1 MSINFPDAP
10 TTNQIHADAGVA
22 WKWDGVKWTAYTGPL
37 PGNVTHVVAGTGL
50 VGGGGPDAF
59 GNVGISLEIPVTI
72 PHGGT
77 SATTAA
83 QALYN
88 LGGFPTT
95 GGTITGSV
103 VVQGTLSV
111 TSDLGVN
118 GSEYVTGNLTVA
130 GGVIGGYANI
140 SNRVYTPYMYGNA
153 DGNAGALQTWNTTNK
168 LTFQYDASSG
178 GGQLQWRIDGGAVA
192 KFICNTSNFRDLVLS
207 GAGGP
212 TSTALYGYD
221 IPGSAYGIYVD
232 TITSDE
238 RIKDNIKPTT
248 VDALEALTT
257 LEVSAFDVK
266 GPVAAWFANV
276 AKDMPER
283 LAAMED
289 AQPVHVPIGF
299 VAQRIQVQVP
309 EAVTAG
315 IPHQEPEGSPMP
327 PDSLSVVRQEMIPYL
342 VRAIQQ
348 LADRINELK
357 R

>member
-77 SATTAA
+77 SATSAA

-103 VVQGTLSV
+103 GIQGTLNV
-111 TSDLGVN
+111 TSDM
-118 GSEYVTGNLTVA
+118 STSGNLLAA
-130 GGVIGGYANI
+130 GGVTAYGGANI
-140 SNRVYTPYMYGNA
+140 GVRVNTPYVEGNP
-153 DGNAGALQTWNTTNK
+153 DGNAGALRTWNTANK
-168 LTFQYDASSG
+168 LTFMFDNSSG
-178 GGQLQWRIDGGAVA
+178 GGELQWRIDGGAVA
-192 KFICNTSNFRDLVLS
+192 KFICNTTNWRDLEL
-207 GAGGP
+207 GAAGGP
-212 TSTALYGYD
+212 TATAVYGFD
-221 IPGSAYGIYVD
+221 IPGNAYGVWVD
-232 TITSDE
+232 TVTSDE
-238 RIKDNIKPTT
+238 RIKDNIRPTT
-248 VDALEALTT
+248 IDALEALTS

-266 GPVAAWFANV
+266 GPVAAWFKNIS
-276 AKDMPER
+276 KDMPER
-283 LAAMED
+283 LASMEG

-299 VAQRIQVQVP
+299 VAQRIQGQVP
-309 EAVTAG
+309 EAVTTDSQHYGPA
-315 IPHQEPEGSPMP
+315 ESPIP
-327 PDSLSVVRQEMIPYL
+327 PDALSVVKQEMIPYL

-348 LADRINELK
+348 LAERVNELK